1 MASVLIEGWRFSWA
15 RRWWTTSLIL
25 TALMF
30 TYANTQDISMCCTK
44 ADGTCRSV
52 CEKMSLVANTDNDMH
67 EERIKNIYKFC
78 TPSPQLVD
86 FWICMNN
93 TIEEVVEEVGW
104 WGRAC
109 CELGNSPGCR
119 EACSGAQNE
128 QALVTS
134 AACRHS
140 DEIAFFDCVH
150 SQRAAQWCCSQTQYL
165 NCHEACHKALWKIG
179 NARIDTAALERALD
193 VCEQS
198 PPLLRC
204 LRNMTASSV
213 HTDTSKYLP
222 CCHES
227 SRTSCRSACE
237 AVLRRTGEPNEIS
250 DTLTAACGAPSLSDG
265 LWQCFLRKDEPT
277 DNKDIIPHDVAK
289 LHCCQ
294 KAKTTNCRK
303 LCFETFNTGWQNNWQ
318 KFYSDCLGDPQ
329 ENDLTECIEE
339 VEAPCSLGC
348 AGLTYC
354 SQLNNRPTTLF
365 RSCTAQADLEA
376 HLAVAEQK
384 GSRSITVSGLVVPLK
399 NLSQCPTDIWK
410 SVACPLHVKP
420 CTAKGHS
427 SLLCAEECTR
437 LVSECIEWSRAAP
450 QLSAAA
456 LCARLTPRDPTAPCV
471 QLSQYTAP
479 SPEPPLLSA
488 REAVTSPCAG
498 SPCNATQICVPN
510 RSCLHSN
517 CKRYTCLD
525 GCRIGEGS
533 AYVVSMGS
541 WVRVPMA
548 SGSRKACFKV
558 CRCGPRGLA
567 NCQPLP
573 CVELENCRLHDR
585 IVPHV
590 NTSHCNS
597 QPQKTVCDTD
607 GVTHPTPCHLALGG
621 KRLAYWG
628 PCLKYCSQRGTVCG
642 VNGVTY
648 ISECAAWSDFVSVDY
663 LGPCVAVGLITD
675 LMEPMCQ
682 FDRIECPSLKKN
694 GCQGFTPPGA
704 CCPRCGGGLRILYS
718 KKQIDRALYGT
729 NISATVINLHNL
741 LKALERHVKIAECAL
756 RGYLTIE
763 SEIFVSVET
772 LLDNPTDLQLEVCV
786 LEAEKIADMINR
798 ESALISVDLGLS
810 ALSYALTV
818 HTYATKA
825 VSCVTASILTVMLA
839 NFSIYVL
846 R

>member
-1 MASVLIEGWRFSWA
+1 
-15 RRWWTTSLIL
+15 
-25 TALMF
+25 
-30 TYANTQDISMCCTK
+30 
-44 ADGTCRSV
+44 
-52 CEKMSLVANTDNDMH
+52 
-67 EERIKNIYKFC
+67 
-78 TPSPQLVD
+78 
-86 FWICMNN
+86 
-93 TIEEVVEEVGW
+93 VVEEVGW

-479 SPEPPLLSA
+479 SECYARSLYSARSRLVAECIELSAAALCARLTPRDPTAPCVQLSQYTAPSPEPPLLSA

-585 IVPHV
+585 IVPHGSRYWV
-590 NTSHCNS
+590 ECNECICAGGERICS
-597 QPQKTVCDTD
+597 ARACGAGRARLPCACPPHHLPAAAASRLYPNACLAKCAGATDADIEFGVSRVC
-607 GVTHPTPCHLALGG
+607 GANGACG
-621 KRLAYWG
+621 RLACARATNV
-628 PCLKYCSQRGTVCG
+628 CLSRLQ
-642 VNGVTY
+642 
-648 ISECAAWSDFVSVDY
+648 A
-663 LGPCVAVGLITD
+663 
-675 LMEPMCQ
+675 
-682 FDRIECPSLKKN
+682 ECPQYACGKCDGSSLQWPMM
-694 GCQGFTPPGA
+694 GD
-704 CCPRCGGGLRILYS
+704 Y
-718 KKQIDRALYGT
+718 
-729 NISATVINLHNL
+729 
-741 LKALERHVKIAECAL
+741 RHA
-756 RGYLTIE
+756 
-763 SEIFVSVET
+763 
-772 LLDNPTDLQLEVCV
+772 
-786 LEAEKIADMINR
+786 
-798 ESALISVDLGLS
+798 
-810 ALSYALTV
+810 
-818 HTYATKA
+818 
-825 VSCVTASILTVMLA
+825 
-839 NFSIYVL
+839 
-846 R
+846 